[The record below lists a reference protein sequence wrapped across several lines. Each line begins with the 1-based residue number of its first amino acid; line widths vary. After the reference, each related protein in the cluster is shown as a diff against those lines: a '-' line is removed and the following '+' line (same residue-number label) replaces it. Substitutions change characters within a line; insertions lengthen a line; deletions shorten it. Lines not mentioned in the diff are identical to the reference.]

1 MLILPA
7 VDAMTG
13 WFIQYVLIFVLQTKD
28 TKTKKKKK
36 SFNRVDIFLQTNM
49 ITSIFICVLL
59 GLSNRHCKNE
69 NGQSF

>member
-28 TKTKKKKK
+28 TKTKKKRK
-36 SFNRVDIFLQTNM
+36 
-49 ITSIFICVLL
+49 VLI
-59 GLSNRHCKNE
+59 GLTFFYRPI
-69 NGQSF
+69 